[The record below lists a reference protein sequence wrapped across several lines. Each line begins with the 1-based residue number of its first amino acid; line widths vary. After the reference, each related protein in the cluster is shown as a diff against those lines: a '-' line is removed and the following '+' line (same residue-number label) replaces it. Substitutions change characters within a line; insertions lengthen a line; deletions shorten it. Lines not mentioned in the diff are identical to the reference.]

1 MGKNVGEFSVVFLSK
16 RTWKEVKM
24 ADNEQQK
31 EQETPPLTRED
42 IPEIVKAVVS
52 ALTLGPVDPGK
63 P

>member
-1 MGKNVGEFSVVFLSK
+1 M
-16 RTWKEVKM
+16 KM
-24 ADNEQQK
+24 AEDEQQK

-52 ALTLGPVDPGK
+52 ALTPGPVDPGK